1 MPVLWNLK
9 VLRATRELSQLEVSQ
24 RARLRQGRISELER
38 GVRATSGEVR
48 RLARVLDVPLAALT
62 ASSSFF
68 DASPFAYRLAASIPS
83 RGL

>member
-62 ASSSFF
+62 APAVTVSRDGSV
-68 DASPFAYRLAASIPS
+68 REAAA
-83 RGL
+83 